1 MRFGT
6 ITIVGR
12 SNVGKSTFLNAALGE
27 HLAIVSRL
35 PQTTRDVLLGVV
47 HRKDAQLAFLDTPG
61 LHRAR
66 TELGRRMNASAL
78 EAARSAD
85 ALLFVT
91 DVSTMPKAAGKVA
104 AKDPAAL
111 VGAEDA
117 RLIAELPPNVPATL
131 VVNKVDLL
139 RSKTLLLPLI
149 EAFRALRDFQQV
161 VPTSFKNPG
170 DVGRVIDALSET
182 LVDGPPAFADD
193 MLTDRPESFF
203 AREFVREAVLGT
215 VRGEVPHAVAVSIDR
230 YEELEK
236 VVRIAATLHVEKVGQ
251 RKILVGEGG
260 SMIKQIGTKA
270 RERIE
275 ALVGQKVFLELFVRV
290 TPSWKDMPR
299 QLSELGYESSVAT
312 GRDGEKA

>member
-47 HRKDAQLAFLDTPG
+47 HREDAQLAFLDTPG

-91 DVSTMPKAAGKVA
+91 DVTTMPKQAGKVA
-104 AKDPAAL
+104 VNEPSAL
-111 VGAEDA
+111 VCAEDV
-117 RLIAELPPNVPATL
+117 RLIAELPANVPTTL
-131 VVNKVDLL
+131 VINKVDLL
-139 RSKTLLLPLI
+139 KSKSLLLPLI
-149 EAFRALRDFQQV
+149 DAFRTLRDFEQV
-161 VPTSFKNPG
+161 VPTSFKDPR
-170 DVGRVIDALSET
+170 DVTRVLDALSET
-182 LVDGPPAFADD
+182 LPDGPPAFAED

-203 AREFVREAVLGT
+203 AREFVREAVLST
-215 VRGEVPHAVAVSIDR
+215 VRGEVPHAVA
-230 YEELEK
+230 
-236 VVRIAATLHVEKVGQ
+236 T
-251 RKILVGEGG
+251 
-260 SMIKQIGTKA
+260 
-270 RERIE
+270 
-275 ALVGQKVFLELFVRV
+275 
-290 TPSWKDMPR
+290 
-299 QLSELGYESSVAT
+299 
-312 GRDGEKA
+312 

>member
-47 HRKDAQLAFLDTPG
+47 HREGAQLAFLDTPG

-91 DVSTMPKAAGKVA
+91 DVSTMPKGAGKVA

-111 VGAEDA
+111 VCAEDA
-117 RLIAELPPNVPATL
+117 RLIAELPPNVPTTL
-131 VVNKVDLL
+131 VVNKVDQLK
-139 RSKTLLLPLI
+139 SKTLLLPLI

-161 VPTSFKNPG
+161 VPTSFRNPR
-170 DVGRVIDALSET
+170 DVNRVIDALSET

-236 VVRIAATLHVEKVGQ
+236 IVRIAATLHVEKTGQ

-260 SMIKQIGTKA
+260 SVIKQIGTKA

-275 ALVGQKVFLELFVRV
+275 ALVEQKVFLELFVRV
-290 TPSWKDMPR
+290 TPSWKNMPR
-299 QLSELGYESSVAT
+299 QLSELGYESNVAT

>member
-1 MRFGT
+1 
-6 ITIVGR
+6 
-12 SNVGKSTFLNAALGE
+12 
-27 HLAIVSRL
+27 
-35 PQTTRDVLLGVV
+35 
-47 HRKDAQLAFLDTPG
+47 
-61 LHRAR
+61 
-66 TELGRRMNASAL
+66 
-78 EAARSAD
+78 
-85 ALLFVT
+85 
-91 DVSTMPKAAGKVA
+91 
-104 AKDPAAL
+104 
-111 VGAEDA
+111 
-117 RLIAELPPNVPATL
+117 
-131 VVNKVDLL
+131 
-139 RSKTLLLPLI
+139 
-149 EAFRALRDFQQV
+149 
-161 VPTSFKNPG
+161 
-170 DVGRVIDALSET
+170 VGRVIDALSET

-299 QLSELGYESSVAT
+299 QLSELGYESNVAT

>member
-27 HLAIVSRL
+27 PLAIVSRL

-47 HRKDAQLAFLDTPG
+47 HRENAQLAFLDTPG

-66 TELGRRMNASAL
+66 NELGRRMNASAL

-91 DVSTMPKAAGKVA
+91 DVSTMPKDAGKLAVS
-104 AKDPAAL
+104 DPSAL
-111 VGAEDA
+111 VCPEDA
-117 RLIAELPPNVPATL
+117 RLIAELPPNTPATL
-131 VVNKVDLL
+131 VINKVDLL
-139 RSKTLLLPLI
+139 KTKSLLLPLI
-149 EAFRALRDFQQV
+149 DAFSKLREFQQV
-161 VPTSFKNPG
+161 VPTTFKDQR
-170 DVGRVIDALSET
+170 DVERVIQALCET
-182 LVDGPPAFADD
+182 VPDGPPAFAED

-203 AREFVREAVLGT
+203 AREFIREAVLST

-236 VVRIAATLHVEKVGQ
+236 LVRIAATLHVEKTGQ

-260 SMIKQIGTKA
+260 RTIKEIGTRA

-275 ALVGQKVFLELFVRV
+275 GLLERKVFLELFVRV
-290 TPSWKDMPR
+290 TPSWKNVPR
-299 QLSELGYESSVAT
+299 QLTELGYDSPAASQK
-312 GRDGEKA
+312 DGEKA

>member
-78 EAARSAD
+78 EAPRSAD

-91 DVSTMPKAAGKVA
+91 DVSTMPKQAGKVA

-111 VGAEDA
+111 VGAEDR

-299 QLSELGYESSVAT
+299 QLSELGYESNVAT